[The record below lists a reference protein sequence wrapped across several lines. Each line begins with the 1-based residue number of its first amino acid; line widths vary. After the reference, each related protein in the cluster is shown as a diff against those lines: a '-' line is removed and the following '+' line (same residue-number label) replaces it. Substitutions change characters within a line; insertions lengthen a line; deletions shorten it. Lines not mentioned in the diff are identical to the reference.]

1 MVATEYICGS
11 GSAVFERLR
20 QRLFAVA
27 YRMTGTRADAEDVVQ
42 EAYLRWHSADTSG
55 VRSPEAW
62 LVSVATRISIDRLRR
77 ASLEREKYTGPW
89 LPEPLFGL
97 PERSPEERLELD
109 SDLSMAFMV
118 LLERLAPVERAAFL
132 LHDVFDCGY
141 PEIARILRKG
151 EAACRQIVHRAR
163 ERVRSERRRFDVG
176 EEDRRRLIE
185 QFKGA
190 ADAGDEATLLS
201 LFAEDATMTSDGGG
215 VVPAA
220 RKVVRGR
227 RRIARLYLV
236 LARKLGGRL
245 RHSVLTINGEP
256 GLVTFLDGAP
266 LSATSFETDGRSILA
281 LYNVLNPEK
290 LKGIGAAPGAPDPGA
305 ALSQNH
311 ARVRLHVGGGTT
323 ADAGPAPDLLQR
335 SKS

>member
-1 MVATEYICGS
+1 MVATEYMSGS
-11 GSAVFERLR
+11 SAVFEHLR

-27 YRMTGTRADAEDVVQ
+27 YRMTGTRADADDVVQ
-42 EAYLRWHSADTSG
+42 EAYLRWHRADTSG

-62 LVSVATRISIDRLRR
+62 LVRVTTRLSIDRLRR

-89 LPEPLFGL
+89 LPEPLFGD
-97 PERSPEERLELD
+97 PSPEERLELD

-132 LHDVFDCGY
+132 LHDVFECDY
-141 PEIARILRKG
+141 PEIARALRKS

-163 ERVRSERRRFDVG
+163 ERVRGDRRRFRAS
-176 EEDRRRLIE
+176 EEECRGLIE
-185 QFKGA
+185 KFVEA
-190 ADAGDEATLLS
+190 AGAGDEETLLS
-201 LFAEDATMTSDGGG
+201 LFAEDATLTSDGGG

-227 RRIARLYLV
+227 RRIARLFLV
-236 LARKLGGRL
+236 LARRFRGRMAQTI
-245 RHSVLTINGEP
+245 LTINGEP

-266 LSATSFETDGRSILA
+266 LTATSFETDGGRILA

-290 LKGIGAAPGAPDPGA
+290 LQGVK
-305 ALSQNH
+305 ALMR
-311 ARVRLHVGGGTT
+311 ARLG
-323 ADAGPAPDLLQR
+323 
-335 SKS
+335 